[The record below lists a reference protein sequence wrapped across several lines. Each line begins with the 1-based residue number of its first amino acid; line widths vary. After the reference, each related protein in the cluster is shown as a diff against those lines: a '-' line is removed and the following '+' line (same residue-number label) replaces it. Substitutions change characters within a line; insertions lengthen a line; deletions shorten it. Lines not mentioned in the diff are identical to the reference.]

1 LPDVHDRVGLQ
12 ELLKAVALCIM
23 LSLHQQCIQSNA
35 MLLLLLLQVWQKD
48 VVKLTMRE
56 RLAAKA
62 RKEDM
67 LAHSIT
73 SSISAAV
80 AAAPE
85 SGGAQQ

>member
-1 LPDVHDRVGLQ
+1 MIRSGCAAAGV
-12 ELLKAVALCIM
+12 
-23 LSLHQQCIQSNA
+23 
-35 MLLLLLLQVWQKD
+35 LQVWQKD
-48 VVKLTMRE
+48 SVKLTMRE

-80 AAAPE
+80 AAAPGE
-85 SGGAQQ
+85 DGVQQ

>member
-1 LPDVHDRVGLQ
+1 MLAAV
-12 ELLKAVALCIM
+12 LLVVV
-23 LSLHQQCIQSNA
+23 
-35 MLLLLLLQVWQKD
+35 LQVWQKD
-48 VVKLTMRE
+48 AVKLTMRE

-80 AAAPE
+80 VAAAACDSAEP
-85 SGGAQQ
+85 GRAKQHPNPIQ

>member
-1 LPDVHDRVGLQ
+1 
-12 ELLKAVALCIM
+12 M
-23 LSLHQQCIQSNA
+23 
-35 MLLLLLLQVWQKD
+35 LLLLQVWQKD
-48 VVKLTMRE
+48 ATKLTMRE

-73 SSISAAV
+73 SSISAAA

-85 SGGAQQ
+85 GGKLAQ